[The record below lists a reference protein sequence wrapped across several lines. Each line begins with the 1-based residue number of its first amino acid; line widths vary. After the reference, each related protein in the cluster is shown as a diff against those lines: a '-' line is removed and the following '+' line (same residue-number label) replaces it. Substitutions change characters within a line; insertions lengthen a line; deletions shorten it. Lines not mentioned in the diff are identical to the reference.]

1 MSQCSRRA
9 FLEAGIGIGAGALL
23 LSACGGAP
31 VDGSV
36 TPSSGQATLAFAQFP
51 KLTTVGDGVVVD
63 VGGTL
68 LVVIRTADT
77 TAVGLSAV
85 CTHEG
90 CTVEYVGGNAPIS
103 CPCHGSTFN
112 AAGTVLSG
120 PARSALKMYAATVGS
135 DSVVVTL
142 G

>member
-1 MSQCSRRA
+1 MSNCSRRA
-9 FLEAGIGIGAGALL
+9 FLEAGARIGAGALL

-36 TPSSGQATLAFAQFP
+36 TPSAGQATLTFAQFP
-51 KLTTVGDGVVVD
+51 KLSTVGGGVVVD
-63 VGGTL
+63 AGGTM

-77 TAVGLSAV
+77 TAVGLSAI
-85 CTHEG
+85 CTHQG
-90 CTVEYVGGNAPIS
+90 CTVEYDGGNVPIS

-112 AAGTVLSG
+112 AAGTPLSG
-120 PARSALKMYAATVGS
+120 PARSALKKYAATVGS
-135 DSVVVTL
+135 DSIVVTV

>member
-9 FLEAGIGIGAGALL
+9 FLEAGVRIGAGALL
-23 LSACGGAP
+23 LSACGGTAL
-31 VDGSV
+31 DGSV
-36 TPSSGQATLAFAQFP
+36 TPSAGQATLTFAQFP
-51 KLTTVGDGVVVD
+51 KLATVGDGVVVD
-63 VGGTL
+63 AGGTL
-68 LVVIRTADT
+68 LVVIRTGAT

-90 CTVEYVGGNAPIS
+90 CTVQYDGGNVPIS

-112 AAGTVLSG
+112 AGGAVLSG
-120 PARSALKMYAATVGS
+120 PARSSLKNYAATVGS
-135 DSVVVTL
+135 DSIVVTL